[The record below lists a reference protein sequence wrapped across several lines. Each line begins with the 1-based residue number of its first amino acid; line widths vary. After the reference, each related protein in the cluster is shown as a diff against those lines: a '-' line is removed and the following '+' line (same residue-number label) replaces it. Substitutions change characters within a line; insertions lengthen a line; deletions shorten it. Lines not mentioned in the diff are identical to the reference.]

1 MTSRRALAAGAA
13 LAAALVLPACG
24 PNELE
29 VQPVG
34 TEDLAQEV
42 AQRLASEIGY
52 EPEVDCPD
60 ELPAEVGATVT
71 CQLTAPNGT
80 LEAVVTVTEV
90 DTETGTVL
98 FDVLVDAP
106 TP

>member
-1 MTSRRALAAGAA
+1 MTSHRALPAVAA
-13 LAAALVLPACG
+13 LAAALILPACG
-24 PNELE
+24 SGERE

-34 TEDLAQEV
+34 TEDLAEAV
-42 AQRLASEIGY
+42 AERVGAEIGY
-52 EPEVDCPD
+52 GPEVVCPD
-60 ELPAEVGATVT
+60 ELPAEVGASVT
-71 CQLTAPNGT
+71 CDLTTPTGSLAAT
-80 LEAVVTVTEV
+80 VTVTEV